1 VAFRDLSG
9 SLFVDLVN
17 ELRAL
22 DDPNMPVL
30 FAVDGYNNWE
40 AQSSYAYN
48 NRRLSSKS
56 LCVPYALNFAS
67 IKKADALN
75 WSMKNGICIG
85 KLEHMCTLLRQ
96 AFILQVMWM
105 HARCHLA
112 RLHTIGVAAFN
123 WLTDPLNSPSITQAP
138 RRCAARRL
146 SRSPTTSTGTR
157 CPSASLC
164 RTTAPR
170 SSCPRCATSP
180 SRTA

>member
-1 VAFRDLSG
+1 MECFRAPALTLLRYISAGVAFRDLSG

-17 ELRAL
+17 ELRSL

-85 KLEHMCTLLRQ
+85 KLEHMCPLLR
-96 AFILQVMWM
+96 
-105 HARCHLA
+105 
-112 RLHTIGVAAFN
+112 
-123 WLTDPLNSPSITQAP
+123 
-138 RRCAARRL
+138 
-146 SRSPTTSTGTR
+146 
-157 CPSASLC
+157 
-164 RTTAPR
+164 
-170 SSCPRCATSP
+170 
-180 SRTA
+180 

>member
-9 SLFVDLVN
+9 SLVVDLVN

-85 KLEHMCTLLRQ
+85 KLDDTYECQGKDLRLLLGSDLLCSYL
-96 AFILQVMWM
+96 AKSKYAAPIAVACWY
-105 HARCHLA
+105 HLA
-112 RLHTIGVAAFN
+112 TLHTIA
-123 WLTDPLNSPSITQAP
+123 
-138 RRCAARRL
+138 
-146 SRSPTTSTGTR
+146 
-157 CPSASLC
+157 
-164 RTTAPR
+164 
-170 SSCPRCATSP
+170 
-180 SRTA
+180 